1 MLEFWGVE
9 VKSGESIKCA
19 PKKKRYLHL
28 SKACLVKPKKE
39 KNDSVRLFVKFD
51 DKKLVLGTLSADKCP
66 QISYDVVFEKEY
78 SDISDLFEM
87 DYPVSKENDKLK
99 DEVATLVPV
108 QDEAKA
114 DLKSNAKAVAEEL
127 KSDESYDDSLDD
139 PFFDDDFDIHS
150 EAQVGKKREVGSS
163 ITTHAPEKKA
173 KLVTP
178 SGGKKTGADVKE
190 GSGHT
195 ATLHPPKQA
204 AKIPAMDKQK
214 QVPKSGESVSCKSCS
229 KTFNS
234 ENALQS
240 HTKAKH
246 SE

>member
-28 SKACLVKPKKE
+28 SKACLVEPKKE
-39 KNDSVRLFVKFD
+39 KNDSVQLFVKFD
-51 DKKLVLGTLSADKCP
+51 DKKLVLGILSADKCP

-87 DYPVSKENDKLK
+87 DYPVSKENGEDKLK
-99 DEVATLVPV
+99 DEVAKLVPV

-114 DLKSNAKAVAEEL
+114 DSKSTAKAVAEEL
-127 KSDESYDDSLDD
+127 KSNESSDDSQDDLLD
-139 PFFDDDFDIHS
+139 DDDFDIHS
-150 EAQVGKKREVGSS
+150 ESDKSDSEDESDEDSDDEVEDTPKKAQVGKKREVGSS
-163 ITTHAPEKKA
+163 IKTPAPEKKA
-173 KLVTP
+173 KLAV
-178 SGGKKTGADVKE
+178 
-190 GSGHT
+190 
-195 ATLHPPKQA
+195 
-204 AKIPAMDKQK
+204 KIPAMDKQK
-214 QVPKSGESVSCKSCS
+214 QVPKSGGSVSC

-234 ENALQS
+234 ENVLQS

-246 SE
+246 SK